1 MIGLYCFFSYNNSIK
16 IRDMKKLFFTTLF
29 TIIAVISSA
38 QIINVQTFEFQQVT
52 LSSDTTYSEPY
63 PFIATYTFD
72 LSQNTLTSFINNQSV
87 TGKLIRYADLDDNTM
102 VFVYADNPSAGW
114 YVNTKTQS
122 VSFFQMTLDGDIESR
137 ITKSIFIVY

>member
-1 MIGLYCFFSYNNSIK
+1 
-16 IRDMKKLFFTTLF
+16 MKKLFFTTLF

-137 ITKSIFIVY
+137 ITKSIFIATSQCLLSTLRMSKGK